1 MIDFHPIPRYNL
13 PAKSQQWGGYG
24 VAVTQR
30 LVEPLSRVQL
40 PLATPLGIY
49 MPKKLLILSVSVG
62 AGHVR
67 AAQAILEQAKKTYP
81 ELDVTHVD
89 VMMYL
94 PSPIRKTV
102 TKSYRIMMR
111 RLPLVWHWLYN
122 ATNKPSSKKPLEPF
136 TKLVERVNCAELYS
150 FINKL
155 KPDYI
160 LATHPFPAD
169 VIRQGQNDLIP
180 KIPFS
185 ILLTDYGLHEFWIV
199 PGASHYFVAT
209 EKMKGMLE
217 RRGITNAI
225 VSGIPL
231 DPVFYE
237 EKNKLELR
245 KTYGIPEKQKTFVA
259 ISGGQGLTALE
270 RIIKELFSAKE
281 PTSIVAIAGDNKILE
296 NRLKKLEPP
305 KHIKLII
312 LGWTNKIDDYLR
324 LADIVISK
332 PGGVTT
338 TECVALGVPML
349 AVQPLPGQEEEN
361 IEYLLENRYGVVARN
376 PEDLLFYISE
386 KPGALAPGLQNK
398 APAKASAEIILQTLL
413 AG

>member
-1 MIDFHPIPRYNL
+1 
-13 PAKSQQWGGYG
+13 
-24 VAVTQR
+24 
-30 LVEPLSRVQL
+30 
-40 PLATPLGIY
+40 
-49 MPKKLLILSVSVG
+49 
-62 AGHVR
+62 
-67 AAQAILEQAKKTYP
+67 
-81 ELDVTHVD
+81 
-89 VMMYL
+89 
-94 PSPIRKTV
+94 
-102 TKSYRIMMR
+102 MR
-111 RLPLVWHWLYN
+111 
-122 ATNKPSSKKPLEPF
+122 
-136 TKLVERVNCAELYS
+136 
-150 FINKL
+150 
-155 KPDYI
+155 
-160 LATHPFPAD
+160 
-169 VIRQGQNDLIP
+169 
-180 KIPFS
+180 
-185 ILLTDYGLHEFWIV
+185 
-199 PGASHYFVAT
+199 
-209 EKMKGMLE
+209 GMLE
-217 RRGITNAI
+217 RRDIMNVI

-231 DPVFYE
+231 DPVFYQ

-281 PTSIVAIAGDNKILE
+281 PTTIIAIAGDNKILE

-324 LADIVISK
+324 LADVVISK

-338 TECVALGVPML
+338 TECVTLGVPML

-386 KPGALAPGLQNK
+386 KPEAIAPGLQNK

-413 AG
+413 AS